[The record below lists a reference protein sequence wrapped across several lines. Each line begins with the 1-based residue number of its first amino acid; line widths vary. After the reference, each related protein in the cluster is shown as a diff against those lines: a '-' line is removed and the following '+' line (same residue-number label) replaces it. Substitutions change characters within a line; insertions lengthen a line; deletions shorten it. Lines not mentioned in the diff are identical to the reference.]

1 MVDAVYGAAVF
12 FRLGVMVL
20 KGPCSVDDR
29 KRPRHK
35 MLVPGLLFRLTGFLP
50 DKDKPGFFHDV
61 PFLFHIAL
69 KNASHGETHET
80 WPGLV
85 FISRYSSVS
94 LGMVQSKGMTAPATR
109 SRPWPG
115 STSVT

>member
-1 MVDAVYGAAVF
+1 M
-12 FRLGVMVL
+12 
-20 KGPCSVDDR
+20 
-29 KRPRHK
+29 
-35 MLVPGLLFRLTGFLP
+35 LLFFVLP
-50 DKDKPGFFHDV
+50 HS
-61 PFLFHIAL
+61 

-94 LGMVQSKGMTAPATR
+94 FGMVQSKGMTAPATR

-115 STSVT
+115 YTSVP